1 MEGAKLAAI
10 RRRRLRNCIWLSSN
24 TERNLPNFDNL
35 CVILCILFSSRACN
49 WKIHPA
55 LRLPDSDK
63 EINLRYATNVLDL
76 TGRWKHRCRCAGNL
90 FATIPHTFAFGLR
103 ENLNEKREKH
113 VQKNI
118 SGPDYGGFK
127 LFAGPQF
134 GDLCGRT
141 WDASNERSVHA
152 RCRFHSVQA
161 KHSFLQ
167 FLRNIKRMGQAERGW
182 NRGPNLQF
190 VFSFNV
196 LMA

>member
-1 MEGAKLAAI
+1 MCWTWQGDGSTSAG
-10 RRRRLRNCIWLSSN
+10 
-24 TERNLPNFDNL
+24 
-35 CVILCILFSSRACN
+35 
-49 WKIHPA
+49 
-55 LRLPDSDK
+55 
-63 EINLRYATNVLDL
+63 VL
-76 TGRWKHRCRCAGNL
+76 
-90 FATIPHTFAFGLR
+90 ATILQLFPTHLPLVLGRTC
-103 ENLNEKREKH
+103 NLNQKREKH

-118 SGPDYGGFK
+118 SGPDCGGFK

-141 WDASNERSVHA
+141 WDASNERSIHA
-152 RCRFHSVQA
+152 RCGFHSVQA

-196 LMA
+196 LMAWNLRRRGKVVQPQVALCMFFDFSPAHV